1 MKLRDRGS
9 ECNSRVKEMT
19 TKKSRRRRSLSRAQ
33 ESRQILVILLYNIS
47 LHSFSI
53 AFWRLDDALYFMLL
67 CDMILA
73 DVLAVALPEG
83 YKFILH
89 HVSTPPTKCPALF
102 AAPPGQLLEET
113 YCESQFLSISI
124 DHNGSMLQIFAIE
137 VPIYTTRLLT
147 TLFVSKADS
156 TGYLH
161 LLNLPKGTPSPLR
174 TIATAFLQFLIRERN
189 RKDRRLVLS
198 LFARAQNQ
206 YLFPGS
212 VENAQKH
219 VLDDYGLIKWWCRV
233 LDPMLQAPTEEEEKH
248 NASSPQR
255 AVGYLRV
262 PGYDAYSTKTFFPRR
277 PKVTD
282 DWTIADPLRDLA
294 SSPHLPERCLIPRF
308 PDDPKARFV
317 ETLDEEIPDSEADES
332 QVLSQEAAKAG
343 HTGKWRS
350 IGSLDQFWDA
360 MSFRQECSSGRLV
373 GFLWAVFTPQGFDP
387 GMENG
392 AMSTK
397 NAQGQTTVHIQPN
410 RAEPPV
416 VKPDS
421 SMPTLA
427 SSATAEPPRT
437 PPQSSSAYLEPSS
450 PTPVK
455 VKEIHEFE
463 DQADKTESYYWPIS
477 SRGDLLL
484 RQKDYDRLGRML
496 LRLDYA
502 DEKVAAD
509 SSRRWINAAAD
520 LAKCGTWGRVI
531 VGRKRIAAIAPSILD
546 PASGVS
552 TLGSG
557 LIRKKKRPAA
567 DDTQD
572 HEENTRVHN
581 LSAGAFR
588 KKSRI
593 DGASGNSEVSARG
606 AKG

>member
-1 MKLRDRGS
+1 
-9 ECNSRVKEMT
+9 MT
-19 TKKSRRRRSLSRAQ
+19 
-33 ESRQILVILLYNIS
+33 
-47 LHSFSI
+47 
-53 AFWRLDDALYFMLL
+53 
-67 CDMILA
+67 LA
-73 DVLAVALPEG
+73 EVLAEALPKG

-102 AAPPGQLLEET
+102 AAPPGQSLEET
-113 YCESQFLSISI
+113 YCESQFMSISI

-137 VPIYTTRLLT
+137 VPIYTTRHLT

-174 TIATAFLQFLIRERN
+174 TIATTFLQYLIRERN
-189 RKDRRLVLS
+189 RKNRRLVLS

-233 LDPMLQAPTEEEEKH
+233 VDPMLQTHIGDEEEH
-248 NASSPQR
+248 NAASPQR
-255 AVGYLRV
+255 AAGYLRV

-282 DWTIADPLRDLA
+282 DWAVADPLRDLA
-294 SSPHLPERCLIPRF
+294 SSPDLPERCLIPRF

-317 ETLDEEIPDSEADES
+317 ETLDEEIPDPEADES
-332 QVLSQEAAKAG
+332 QVLSQEAVKAA

-373 GFLWAVFTPQGFDP
+373 GFLWAVFTPQGFAAGTED
-387 GMENG
+387 GDTF
-392 AMSTK
+392 SK
-397 NAQGQTTVHIQPN
+397 NVEGQTNGHTKPN
-410 RAEPPV
+410 RAGLQD
-416 VKPDS
+416 VKSDS
-421 SMPTLA
+421 SVPILA
-427 SSATAEPPRT
+427 SSSNAEPPRT
-437 PPQSSSAYLEPSS
+437 PPQCSSAYLEPSS

-455 VKEIHEFE
+455 VKEMHAFE
-463 DQADKTESYYWPIS
+463 DQPEKTESYYWPVS
-477 SRGDLLL
+477 SRGNLLL

-502 DEKVAAD
+502 DEEVAAD
-509 SSRRWINAAAD
+509 SSRRWINGAAD
-520 LAKCGTWGRVI
+520 LAKSGTWGREI
-531 VGRKRIAAIAPSILD
+531 IGRKEIAVIKPSILD
-546 PASGVS
+546 PVPGVS

-567 DDTQD
+567 DDIRDLEDT
-572 HEENTRVHN
+572 TGVHSP
-581 LSAGAFR
+581 SAGLVR
-588 KKSRI
+588 KKSKI
-593 DGASGNSEVSARG
+593 DGANGNSEVPAGS

>member
-1 MKLRDRGS
+1 
-9 ECNSRVKEMT
+9 MT
-19 TKKSRRRRSLSRAQ
+19 
-33 ESRQILVILLYNIS
+33 
-47 LHSFSI
+47 
-53 AFWRLDDALYFMLL
+53 
-67 CDMILA
+67 LA
-73 DVLAVALPEG
+73 DVLAEALPKG
-83 YKFILH
+83 YQFILH

-102 AAPPGQLLEET
+102 AAPPDQSLEET

-124 DHNGSMLQIFAIE
+124 DHNGSTLQVFAIE
-137 VPIYTTRLLT
+137 VPIYTTRHLT

-174 TIATAFLQFLIRERN
+174 TIATAFLQYLIRERYRN
-189 RKDRRLVLS
+189 DRRLALS

-233 LDPMLQAPTEEEEKH
+233 VDPMLQAHIGKEGEH
-248 NASSPQR
+248 NAALPQR
-255 AVGYLRV
+255 AAGYLRV

-282 DWTIADPLRDLA
+282 DWAVADPLRDLA
-294 SSPHLPERCLIPRF
+294 SSPDLPERCLIPRF

-317 ETLDEEIPDSEADES
+317 ETLDEEIPDPEAGES
-332 QVLSQEAAKAG
+332 QVLSQEAVKAA

-387 GMENG
+387 GRENG
-392 AMSTK
+392 AMPSM
-397 NAQGQTTVHIQPN
+397 NAEGQTTEHTKTNGTGAQD
-410 RAEPPV
+410 A
-416 VKPDS
+416 KPDS
-421 SMPTLA
+421 SMPILA
-427 SSATAEPPRT
+427 SSSNANVEPPRT
-437 PPQSSSAYLEPSS
+437 PPQSSSTYLEPSS

-463 DQADKTESYYWPIS
+463 DQPEKTESYYWPVS
-477 SRGDLLL
+477 SRGELLL

-502 DEKVAAD
+502 DETVATD
-509 SSRRWINAAAD
+509 SSRRWTNGAAD
-520 LAKCGTWGRVI
+520 LAKSGTWGRAI
-531 VGRKRIAAIAPSILD
+531 IGRKEIAAITPSILD
-546 PASGVS
+546 PVPGVS

-557 LIRKKKRPAA
+557 LIRKKKRPAV
-567 DDTQD
+567 DDIQG
-572 HEENTRVHN
+572 HEENTEVHG
-581 LSAGAFR
+581 LSAGLVR

-593 DGASGNSEVSARG
+593 DGANGNTEAPAAG
-606 AKG
+606 AEG

>member
-1 MKLRDRGS
+1 
-9 ECNSRVKEMT
+9 MT
-19 TKKSRRRRSLSRAQ
+19 
-33 ESRQILVILLYNIS
+33 
-47 LHSFSI
+47 
-53 AFWRLDDALYFMLL
+53 
-67 CDMILA
+67 LA
-73 DVLAVALPEG
+73 DVLAEALPKG
-83 YKFILH
+83 YRFILH

-102 AAPPGQLLEET
+102 AAPPGQILEET

-124 DHNGSMLQIFAIE
+124 DHNGSMLQVFAIE
-137 VPIYTTRLLT
+137 VPIYTTRHLT

-156 TGYLH
+156 TGYLR

-174 TIATAFLQFLIRERN
+174 TVATTFLQYLIGERN

-233 LDPMLQAPTEEEEKH
+233 VDPILQTHIGNEEEH
-248 NASSPQR
+248 NAALPQR
-255 AVGYLRV
+255 AAGYLRV

-282 DWTIADPLRDLA
+282 DWAVADPLRDLA
-294 SSPHLPERCLIPRF
+294 SSPDLPERCLIPRF

-317 ETLDEEIPDSEADES
+317 ETLDEEIPDPEADES
-332 QVLSQEAAKAG
+332 QVLSQEAVKAA

-373 GFLWAVFTPQGFDP
+373 GFLWAVFTPQGFDH
-387 GMENG
+387 GGKNG
-392 AMSTK
+392 ALSSH
-397 NAQGQTTVHIQPN
+397 NVEGQTTDHPKPN
-410 RAEPPV
+410 GAGIRD

-421 SMPTLA
+421 SIPTLA
-427 SSATAEPPRT
+427 SSSNAEPPQT
-437 PPQSSSAYLEPSS
+437 PPQSSSEYLEPSS

-455 VKEIHEFE
+455 VKEIHAFE
-463 DQADKTESYYWPIS
+463 DQPEKTQSYHWPVS
-477 SRGDLLL
+477 SRGELLL

-502 DEKVAAD
+502 DENVAAD
-509 SSRRWINAAAD
+509 SSRRWINGPAG
-520 LAKCGTWGRVI
+520 LAKSSAWGQVI
-531 VGRKRIAAIAPSILD
+531 IGQKETAAIAPSLLH
-546 PASGVS
+546 PGSGVS

-557 LIRKKKRPAA
+557 LIRKKKRPAP
-567 DDTQD
+567 DNVQDLEDT
-572 HEENTRVHN
+572 TGVHS
-581 LSAGAFR
+581 LAAGLVR
-588 KKSRI
+588 KKSKI
-593 DGASGNSEVSARG
+593 DGANGNSEVPAPR